1 MCLTLRCTFDLQD
14 SRASSENLGLSTFT
28 ARNDTANSSF
38 CGDKSGD
45 DGDVDQSGATDDGS
59 DGSDGTTDDNTTD
72 DNALTAPL
80 MSASGEEEE
89 EEEEESEEGEGTSGG
104 EEEGGKGGRE
114 SIGARPD
121 PAVLGKSLD
130 EYDKTLNPFCA

>member
-1 MCLTLRCTFDLQD
+1 MFDLQD

-59 DGSDGTTDDNTTD
+59 DGSDGATDDNTTDDNTTD

-114 SIGARPD
+114 GIGARPD